1 LGNKFPKAKKTNI
14 TIPIQK
20 CYLLTRYR
28 NILVKDNSS
37 RKIDM
42 DFLIKSSLSSREY
55 IIKIKYDT
63 IYDIPKVFLLNE
75 NLPIY
80 QNEKIPHIY
89 GYKKINGK
97 DYVRLCTYLP
107 EEDWDSKM
115 IIAKTVFLWAIEWI
129 YFFEIWSVSGKWC
142 GRWYTSRRRRS
153 EKSID
158 N

>member
-1 LGNKFPKAKKTNI
+1 MANKFPKSKKVNI
-14 TIPIQK
+14 PIPIQK
-20 CYLLTRYR
+20 YYLLTRYK
-28 NILVKDNSS
+28 NILIKDNST

-42 DFLIKSSLSSREY
+42 DFLIKSSLGTSEY

-63 IYDIPKVFLLNE
+63 IYDIPRVFLLNE

-97 DYVRLCTYLP
+97 DYVRLCTFLP
-107 EEDWDSKM
+107 KEDWNNKL
-115 IIAKTVFLWAIEWI
+115 IIANTVFLWTIEWI

-142 GRWYTSRRRRS
+142 GRRHTPFGKRN
-153 EKSID
+153 K